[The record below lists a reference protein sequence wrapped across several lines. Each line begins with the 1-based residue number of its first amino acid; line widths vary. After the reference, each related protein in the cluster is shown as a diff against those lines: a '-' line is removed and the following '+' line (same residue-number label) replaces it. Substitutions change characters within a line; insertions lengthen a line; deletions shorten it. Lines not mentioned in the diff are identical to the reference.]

1 MTTEFVSHEE
11 FRGRALLT
19 DERFVDINKRQ
30 NKLEDAVDA
39 ISKLDV
45 KIGLLVDQL
54 LKEQE
59 QHDQRICTLEQK
71 PGKRW
76 DALVLG
82 AVLAV
87 AGGVVGYFIK

>member
-11 FRGRALLT
+11 FKGRATLT

-30 NKLEDAVDA
+30 NKLEDAVDV

-59 QHDQRICTLEQK
+59 RHDQRICAIEQK

-82 AVLAV
+82 VVLAI
-87 AGGVVGYFIK
+87 AGGIVGYFVR